1 MSKSNFKKGQVNLDR
16 DYNADARDLIKGL
29 KRSELHQLYE
39 IVIDKYK
46 IANNDNRRAELK
58 AVQRAIEGV
67 AVEKNLDEFRM
78 KKAITGYGSEMARTA
93 NAKHGNA
100 RKSSKKA

>member
-16 DYNADARDLIKGL
+16 DYNADARELIKGL

-67 AVEKNLDEFRM
+67 SVEKNLDEFRM
-78 KKAITGYGSEMARTA
+78 KKAISGYSSEMARTA
-93 NAKHGNA
+93 NPKHGNA